1 MTVAIGAVV
10 VLLSVV
16 AGYMLHGGQVRVLV
30 QPSEFLI
37 IGGAGIGSLFIGTPP
52 AVLRHL
58 IRQLRS
64 AQKPASVRADYL
76 DLLTM
81 LYGLLRHA
89 QQAGVM
95 ALEQHAEAPEQSPI
109 LSVHSHFL
117 HRESAVAFL
126 CDTVRVMVMGGVST
140 HDLEGLMEED
150 LEVHHHEL
158 LKPST
163 TLAKVGDALPG
174 LGIVAAVLGVVITM
188 GAIDGSPAEIGHKV
202 AAALVGTFL
211 GVFLA
216 YGFVQPLASSLEHRA
231 GSETKYLECI
241 KAGLLAAHKGLP
253 PAIAVEFARRVLPEE
268 VRPSFAE
275 TERACRETRNA
286 AMAAA
291 A

>member
-1 MTVAIGAVV
+1 MTIAIGAVV

-16 AGYMLHGGQVRVLV
+16 AGYMMHGGHVGVLF

-37 IGGAGIGSLFIGTPP
+37 IGGAAVGSMFISTPP
-52 AVLRHL
+52 AVMRHL
-58 IRQLRS
+58 IVQLKS

-81 LYGLLRHA
+81 LYSLLRHS

-95 ALEQHAEAPEQSPI
+95 ALEQHAEAPEKSSI
-109 LSVHSHFL
+109 LSAHAHFL
-117 HRESAVAFL
+117 QREPAVAFL
-126 CDTVRVMVMGGVST
+126 CDTLRVMVMGGVST
-140 HDLEGLMEED
+140 HDLESLMEED

-158 LKPST
+158 LKPSSM
-163 TLAKVGDALPG
+163 LAKVGDALPG

-188 GAIDGSPAEIGHKV
+188 GAIDGSPAEIGQKV

-216 YGFVQPLASSLEHRA
+216 YGFVQPLASTLEHRA
-231 GSETKYLECI
+231 GAETKYLECI

-253 PAIAVEFARRVLPEE
+253 PAIAVEFARRVLPED
-268 VRPSFAE
+268 VRPTFAE
-275 TERACRETRNA
+275 TERACRETRSA
-286 AMAAA
+286 SVAAA